1 MEKHEDFKKGIS
13 HNKFGCACLGANML
27 EKAEDHL
34 LKAET
39 FVNKY
44 VQFSNVYMNLG
55 NLYAQRRLY
64 KKAAELYERVIEMS
78 PFTKEQQ
85 CNEEFAEVRYSPKI
99 NSYGAYVDAHTNLA
113 VMCVNT
119 DEYQKG
125 FEFCKKSIELS
136 PDNPES
142 QINFGDILRQV
153 GRKD

>member
-1 MEKHEDFKKGIS
+1 MG
-13 HNKFGCACLGANML
+13 
-27 EKAEDHL
+27 
-34 LKAET
+34 
-39 FVNKY
+39 KY

-55 NLYAQRRLY
+55 NLYGQKRQY
-64 KKAAELYERVIEMS
+64 KKAIEFYEKVIS
-78 PFTKEQQ
+78 NAPFVKEQPCEQ
-85 CNEEFAEVRYSPKI
+85 EFAEVRYSPRL
-99 NSYGAYVDAHTNLA
+99 NSYSAYVDAHTNLA

-119 DEYQKG
+119 DEYQRG